1 MRSVS
6 KKIKMII
13 RPILHKFVPNN
24 QSSVRLQCVFC
35 AYCTIFVIY
44 FNFIMT
50 LFSCFITQIQSY
62 NRNIRIN
69 ENKILRYTV
78 INLSISKLLVGNYLL
93 PTINYLPTIYYLLP
107 TINYV
112 LCITI
117 VEDDILLPIAI
128 LSNKGAPSVRPPPEI

>member
-1 MRSVS
+1 MFYHTNLVLQ
-6 KKIKMII
+6 KKYK
-13 RPILHKFVPNN
+13 
-24 QSSVRLQCVFC
+24 S
-35 AYCTIFVIY
+35 
-44 FNFIMT
+44 
-50 LFSCFITQIQSY
+50 
-62 NRNIRIN
+62 N

-93 PTINYLPTIYYLLP
+93 PTVP

-112 LCITI
+112 FCITI